1 MDRYGVEAPSKL
13 KEIRDKQIKTCL
25 EKYGVEWASSTQDF
39 KNKVKKTCLEKYGVE
54 YGFQSDITKQHIKD
68 TMIKKYGVD
77 NIMKLESMK
86 QHFKDIAAITN
97 KKRRE
102 TGIKNKSFGP
112 KSKEEDKCY
121 ELLKRIYPDIIR
133 QYTSKE
139 YPWMCDF
146 YVPSKKLYIE
156 YQGYYTHGKHKFN
169 KENIRD
175 QIEVER
181 LKNKYGE
188 ECTQIIIWTI
198 KDVEK
203 REMAKKNN
211 LNYLEFFTL
220 DEVEKYIE
228 LNKI

>member
-1 MDRYGVEAPSKL
+1 
-13 KEIRDKQIKTCL
+13 
-25 EKYGVEWASSTQDF
+25 
-39 KNKVKKTCLEKYGVE
+39 
-54 YGFQSDITKQHIKD
+54 
-68 TMIKKYGVD
+68 
-77 NIMKLESMK
+77 
-86 QHFKDIAAITN
+86 
-97 KKRRE
+97 
-102 TGIKNKSFGP
+102 
-112 KSKEEDKCY
+112 
-121 ELLKRIYPDIIR
+121 
-133 QYTSKE
+133 
-139 YPWMCDF
+139 MCDF

-181 LKNKYGE
+181 LKNRYGK

>member
-1 MDRYGVEAPSKL
+1 
-13 KEIRDKQIKTCL
+13 
-25 EKYGVEWASSTQDF
+25 
-39 KNKVKKTCLEKYGVE
+39 
-54 YGFQSDITKQHIKD
+54 
-68 TMIKKYGVD
+68 
-77 NIMKLESMK
+77 
-86 QHFKDIAAITN
+86 
-97 KKRRE
+97 
-102 TGIKNKSFGP
+102 
-112 KSKEEDKCY
+112 
-121 ELLKRIYPDIIR
+121 
-133 QYTSKE
+133 
-139 YPWMCDF
+139 MCDF
-146 YVPSKKLYIE
+146 YIPSENLYIE

>member
-1 MDRYGVEAPSKL
+1 M
-13 KEIRDKQIKTCL
+13 
-25 EKYGVEWASSTQDF
+25 
-39 KNKVKKTCLEKYGVE
+39 
-54 YGFQSDITKQHIKD
+54 
-68 TMIKKYGVD
+68 
-77 NIMKLESMK
+77 
-86 QHFKDIAAITN
+86 
-97 KKRRE
+97 
-102 TGIKNKSFGP
+102 
-112 KSKEEDKCY
+112 
-121 ELLKRIYPDIIR
+121 
-133 QYTSKE
+133 
-139 YPWMCDF
+139 
-146 YVPSKKLYIE
+146 
-156 YQGYYTHGKHKFN
+156 
-169 KENIRD
+169 D